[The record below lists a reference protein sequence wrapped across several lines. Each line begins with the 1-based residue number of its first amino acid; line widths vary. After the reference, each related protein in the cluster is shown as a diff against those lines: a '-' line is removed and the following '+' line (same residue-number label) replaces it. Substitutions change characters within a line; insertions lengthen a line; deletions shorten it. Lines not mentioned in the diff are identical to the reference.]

1 MTWLQAAGATET
13 WPVRS
18 PARLL
23 TGGQHQAGTARMSD
37 TPDLGA
43 TDTNGRVWGTDRIYV
58 VDGSVHVTNGGV
70 NPVLTIMAT
79 AWRTADLMTKA

>member
-1 MTWLQAAGATET
+1 
-13 WPVRS
+13 
-18 PARLL
+18 
-23 TGGQHQAGTARMSD
+23 MSD
-37 TPDLGA
+37 RPALGA
-43 TDTNGRVWGTDRIYV
+43 TDTNGRVWGTDRVYV